1 MTILTLV
8 IYVLVWFKLTQYASV
23 WLSHL
28 CFGLVEIEKIQV
40 ASLHFLWS
48 FSLHSKWQLMT
59 AICDEDTI

>member
-1 MTILTLV
+1 MTVLTLV

-40 ASLHFLWS
+40 LASSHFFWS
-48 FSLHSKWQLMT
+48 FSLHSKADEVT
-59 AICDEDTI
+59 A